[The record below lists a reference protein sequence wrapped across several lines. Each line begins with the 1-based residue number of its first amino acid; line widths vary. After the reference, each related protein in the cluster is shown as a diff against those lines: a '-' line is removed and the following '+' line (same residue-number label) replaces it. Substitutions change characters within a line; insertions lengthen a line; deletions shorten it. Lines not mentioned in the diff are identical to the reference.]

1 MNTMETLVRTLD
13 PHAPDPD
20 ILAEAAILLRRGE
33 LVAFPTETVY
43 GLGANA
49 LDPVAIQRIY
59 TAKGRPATNPL
70 IVHAPDV
77 PSLREVTAEWGERA
91 ERLAEQFMPGPL
103 TLVLPR
109 HPRLPAIV
117 TAGGPNVAVR
127 IPAHPAAQALLRAAG
142 LPIAAPSA
150 NRSTEISPTR
160 AEHVLKSLGGRIP
173 LILDGGATTGG
184 LESTVL
190 DLTTDPPRLLR
201 PGLINPSE
209 MEAII
214 GKIALPDRTNTDEQK
229 PMASPGQMA
238 RHYAPQT
245 PLELVENDG
254 ADRVETLRDSGS
266 RVGWV
271 TCGAPQHV
279 PNGITPVVLSA
290 EPSGYATALYA
301 TLHTLDETGLDVLL
315 VQMPPDTLAWLA
327 IRDRLRRAATPEQT
341 E

>member
-1 MNTMETLVRTLD
+1 MYTMETLVRTLD
-13 PHAPDPD
+13 PDAPDPE

-70 IVHAPDV
+70 IVHAPDI
-77 PSLREVTAEWGERA
+77 PSLREITAEWGERA
-91 ERLAEQFMPGPL
+91 ERLAAQFMPGPL

-109 HPRLPAIV
+109 HPRLPASV

-127 IPAHPAAQALLRAAG
+127 IPAHPAAQVLLRTAG
-142 LPIAAPSA
+142 LPVAAPSA

-173 LILDGGATTGG
+173 LILNGGATAGG

-201 PGLINPSE
+201 PGLIPPSE
-209 MEAII
+209 IEAII
-214 GKIALPDRTNTDEQK
+214 GNIALPDKSNANEKQ

-238 RHYAPQT
+238 RHYAPRT
-245 PLELVENDG
+245 LLELVENDG
-254 ADRVETLRDSGS
+254 ADRAEALRDSGR

-271 TCGAPQHV
+271 TCGEPEHV
-279 PNGITPVVLSA
+279 PNGMTPVVLPA
-290 EPSGYATALYA
+290 EPSGYAATLYA
-301 TLHTLDETGLDVLL
+301 TLHILDEAGLDVLL

-327 IRDRLRRAATPEQT
+327 VRDRLRRAATPEQT